1 MNSTNTAVICPDPQ
15 NFTITVISVWN
26 QPSEDPRKPR
36 VVTWK
41 GPLHVFQ
48 NACQEE
54 KLTNISSDEI
64 QVSLPATQLG
74 EKQEIIFL
82 RSTLSEVLKALR

>member
-1 MNSTNTAVICPDPQ
+1 
-15 NFTITVISVWN
+15 
-26 QPSEDPRKPR
+26 
-36 VVTWK
+36 
-41 GPLHVFQ
+41 VFQ
-48 NACQEE
+48 YACQEE